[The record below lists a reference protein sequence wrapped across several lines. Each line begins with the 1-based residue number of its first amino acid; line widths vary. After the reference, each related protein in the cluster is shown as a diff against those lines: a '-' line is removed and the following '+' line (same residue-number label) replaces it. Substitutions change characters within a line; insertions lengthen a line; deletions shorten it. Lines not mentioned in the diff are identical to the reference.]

1 MAFKDALPDLATL
14 RRGYRSGEFT
24 PLDVAEFALSRAE
37 GVLAALNGLSSLDRG
52 MVLNEAEAST
62 RRWAERVPLS
72 ALDGVPI
79 SFKDSFHI
87 KGLPRW
93 HGTACHSGKVSTYD
107 ALPVIRAREV
117 GMIPLCKTAMPDFAM
132 LMSGLSSHHGQI
144 GNAWDAA
151 DSPGGSS
158 SGAGPSVVLGAATV
172 ALGTDMVGSVRLPA
186 ALSGLAS
193 IKPTQGRIAYD
204 PAGSFR
210 SAGPMAAD
218 VETVELTLA
227 ALGRHAEGDH
237 FSAEGAF
244 RASHETEIKGKK
256 IALWRECAWG
266 DATDSATLTA
276 VNHAADLLEAAG
288 AEIIEIT
295 DLPLSPADYEAVHWN
310 MLLIG
315 AADYFGLPAAD
326 RGRVHPLIGTQYDQL
341 LGKSAIFA
349 AEVQHQLLVASARV
363 NAFLSPYD
371 HVLSPVLPVRR
382 FAADLPCPD
391 PSLGM
396 ASHQAFACWFNQL
409 GWPAATVPVFDP
421 LDGGVPVSVQITGKR
436 FQDAA
441 VLRLARHLEV
451 ARDFAIRWP
460 EVTI

>member
-1 MAFKDALPDLATL
+1 MAFTQGLPDLATL

-24 PLDVAEFALSRAE
+24 PLDVAEFALNRAE
-37 GVLAALNGLSSLDRG
+37 GPLAALNGLSSLDRA
-52 MVLNEAEAST
+52 MVLAEAAASS
-62 RRWAERVPLS
+62 RRWAGRVPLS

-93 HGTACHSGKVSTYD
+93 HGTSCHPGKVSTYD
-107 ALPVIRAREV
+107 ALPVIRARDV
-117 GMIPLCKTAMPDFAM
+117 GMMALCKTAMPDFAM

-144 GNAWDAA
+144 GNPWEAG

-172 ALGTDMVGSVRLPA
+172 ALGTDMVGSVRIPA

-218 VETVELTLA
+218 VEAVELTLA
-227 ALGRHAEGDH
+227 ALGRYAEGDH
-237 FSAEGAF
+237 FSAEGAY
-244 RASHETEIKGKK
+244 RAAPDAGIQGKK
-256 IALWRECAWG
+256 IALWREAAWG
-266 DATDSATLTA
+266 DATDSATMTA

-288 AEIIEIT
+288 ADITEIE
-295 DLPLSPADYEAVHWN
+295 DLPLNPADYEAVHWN

-315 AADYFGLPAAD
+315 AADYFGLPPAD
-326 RGRVHPLIGTQYDQL
+326 RGRVHPLIGAQYDQL

-363 NAFLSPYD
+363 NAFLNRFDY
-371 HVLSPVLPVRR
+371 VLSPVLPVRR

-391 PSLGM
+391 PGPGM

-421 LDGGVPVSVQITGKR
+421 LDGGVPVSVQIAGKR
-436 FQDAA
+436 FNDAG
-441 VLRLARHLEV
+441 VLGLARHLEV
-451 ARDFAIRWP
+451 ARSFDIRWP
-460 EVTI
+460 EAQS